1 MRRLL
6 RPGEKTMRYSN
17 SAPNSS
23 PSSVPPPIVKVWQS
37 RPQTP
42 TSEQSTGYYTPE
54 DSQPIPT
61 TPVPRRDWFWG
72 RFALLLLLVFILASG
87 GAVVTTYALFQQS
100 ETIFPAV
107 SAIGVNLGG
116 LTQAQAEVAL
126 AQVAQTP
133 TIQVQAGETTQLIS
147 LAELGYSL
155 DVQAMAAEAYRRGR
169 SQTHWRELSLAFLLG
184 LEVAPRWQFTAATA
198 QTTLNELATEA
209 HIPPVSPDLV
219 YRDGQVQIT
228 AGQPGSQLD
237 IAAAL
242 SWLAPQSPHTLAG
255 RTLTL
260 PMIPEEPVA
269 GGLAEQAAA
278 ANEHLSRTLTVSAYD
293 PITDER
299 LTWSLTPET
308 WNQWV
313 IARRVSDSP
322 TGFVFSLASNAV
334 QDYFLLKDGT
344 LPASQYLQTDEA
356 AADLLAAYDNG
367 SWNSSVRIYHA
378 EQEHIV
384 QAGESLS
391 SIARDYGMP
400 YPWLEQ
406 ANPGLTGL
414 YAGQSILIPSP
425 DLFLPLPVVEHKRII
440 ISLSQQKMWAYENG
454 SLQWEWV
461 VSTGIAESPTSPGVY
476 QVQTHVDNAY
486 AGNWD
491 LWMPYFIG
499 IYRPVPT
506 SEFMNGFHGFPTR
519 GNSQLLWTNSLG
531 RPVTY
536 GCVLVSNDNA
546 AALYQW
552 AETGV
557 VVEIQP

>member
-1 MRRLL
+1 
-6 RPGEKTMRYSN
+6 
-17 SAPNSS
+17 
-23 PSSVPPPIVKVWQS
+23 VWQS

-42 TSEQSTGYYTPE
+42 ISEQPTNYYAPE
-54 DSQPIPT
+54 DDYPPPTASAPQPD
-61 TPVPRRDWFWG
+61 RFWQ
-72 RFALLLLLVFILASG
+72 RFVLLLLLVFILTSG
-87 GAVVTTYALFQQS
+87 GAIVTSYALFQQS

-107 SAIGVNLGG
+107 SAVGVNLGG
-116 LTQAQAEVAL
+116 LTQTQAEAAL

-133 TIQVQAGETTQLIS
+133 TIQVQAGQTTQLIS

-155 DVQAMAAEAYRRGR
+155 DTQVMAIEAYSRGR
-169 SQTHWRELSLAFLLG
+169 TLANWRELPLAFLLG
-184 LEVAPRWQFTAATA
+184 AEVPPTWQFAETTAH
-198 QTTLNELATEA
+198 TTLNELAIEA

-219 YRDGQVQIT
+219 YSHGQVTISS
-228 AGQPGSQLD
+228 GQPGSQLD
-237 IAAAL
+237 VTAAL
-242 SWLAPQSPHTLAG
+242 AWLAQQSPNTLAG
-255 RTLTL
+255 RALTL

-269 GGLAEQAAA
+269 VGLAEQAAA
-278 ANEHLSRTLTVSAYD
+278 ANEHLSRTLTVLAYD

-299 LTWSLTPET
+299 LTWSLAPET

-334 QDYFLLKDGT
+334 QDYFLLKDVA
-344 LPASQYLQTDEA
+344 LPASQYLQADEA
-356 AADLLAAYDNG
+356 AANLLAAYDNG
-367 SWNSSVRIYHA
+367 SWNSTVRIYHN

-384 QAGESLS
+384 QAGETLS

-454 SLQWEWV
+454 NLQWEWV

-506 SEFMNGFHGFPTR
+506 SDFMNGFHGFPTR

-536 GCVLVSNDNA
+536 GCVLVSDDNA

-552 AETGV
+552 AEAGV